1 VRIIKYPHPVLRHK
15 SKPLRRVDRE
25 LKTMIGRMFELMY
38 EHNGL
43 GLAANQVELPY
54 RLFIINVSGDPQDK
68 GGEMVF
74 INPVI
79 TDRQGSAEDREGC
92 LSFPEIYAPVR
103 RSAKIVIT
111 GFSASGEEV
120 TYQLT
125 GMQARAAQHEADH
138 LDGVLFI
145 DRLTPS
151 HLASI
156 RSSLDELELEHQ
168 GNQRLGLIA
177 PDPDIAARVTQL
189 ELART

>member
-1 VRIIKYPHPVLRHK
+1 MRIIKYPHPVLRHK

-25 LKTMIGRMFELMY
+25 LRIMIGRMFELMY
-38 EHNGL
+38 EHHGL

-54 RLFIINVSGDPQDK
+54 RLFILNVSGDPQDK
-68 GGEMVF
+68 AGEMVF

-79 TDRQGSAEDREGC
+79 TDLQGSAEDREGC

-111 GFSASGEEV
+111 GFNASGEEV

-125 GMQARAAQHEADH
+125 GMQARAAQHETDH

-145 DRLTPS
+145 DRLAPS
-151 HLASI
+151 HLAAI
-156 RSSLDELELEHQ
+156 RPALDELELEHQ

-177 PDPDIAARVTQL
+177 PDPAIAARVTEL